1 MKNTLILFLF
11 VYLVSCGQSDYKSEE
26 VLATTPYLVPAIDT
40 VEAKQSFSHQDSIEY
55 LAIDGYYFGKMRTEY
70 ENKIPE
76 IVGVKFTSIMYSEC
90 CYEFLHKTGE
100 DITQSAKSKIEKLVS
115 VFNYK
120 YGSAKKT
127 DLRNEDSGC
136 NKIVL
141 PNLSK
146 RVKTESFIWNNQ
158 FKKII
163 LSTIE
168 EDNEIIYITLKII
181 NLKLEKENKEKKKKA
196 LINRNDNI

>member
-1 MKNTLILFLF
+1 MKNIVILFSSVCF
-11 VYLVSCGQSDYKSEE
+11 VSCYQSDNQLEKLPVIRQDSISIIETHE
-26 VLATTPYLVPAIDT
+26 V
-40 VEAKQSFSHQDSIEY
+40 EQSFSYQDTIEF
-55 LAIDGYYFGKMRTEY
+55 LAIDGYYFGKMRTE
-70 ENKIPE
+70 NDKKMPE
-76 IVGVKFTSIMYSEC
+76 IEGVKFTSIMYSEC

-115 VFNYK
+115 VFSYK
-120 YGSAKKT
+120 YGSAKKI

-136 NKIVL
+136 DKIVL

-168 EDNEIIYITLKII
+168 EDNEIIYITLKTI
-181 NLKLEKENKEKKKKA
+181 
-196 LINRNDNI
+196 